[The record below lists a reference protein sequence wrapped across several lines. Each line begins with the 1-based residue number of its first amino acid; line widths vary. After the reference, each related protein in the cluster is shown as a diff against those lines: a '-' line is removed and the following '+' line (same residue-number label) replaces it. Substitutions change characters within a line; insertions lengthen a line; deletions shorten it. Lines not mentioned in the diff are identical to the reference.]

1 MRDEKFHRRNRPA
14 GGRGLGALLLAVVIT
29 ASSLYAACSGE
40 DSEVAAFLAVTCEE
54 IIAGASP
61 DATPL
66 PPEPTPLCCQA
77 FTDYCTRLEACGLLR
92 EGESVQACIRGM
104 QEDQVRNALVSDPI
118 TGEPLDLQVTDAAC
132 ALLSYCLANVVSCED
147 TPAEDV
153 DPYNGIPDHLDR
165 NLAQIEA
172 CVRMQPGDA
181 DGDRIVERDVF
192 TDGVL
197 TFSLPAPCRSGEA
210 DPTVICYDNC
220 PTVPNG
226 DCETDPAFCD
236 ANGDGTVDTGEL
248 AVGFQADG
256 DGDGLGDACDRC
268 PGSDDAIDTDADG
281 LPDGCDNCPAIFNPE
296 QADSDRDGRGDGCD
310 PCPSDPD
317 DAC

>member
-1 MRDEKFHRRNRPA
+1 MLHERFHWHERPRKGRRL
-14 GGRGLGALLLAVVIT
+14 RGLLLA
-29 ASSLYAACSGE
+29 ALMALFSLYAACSGE

-54 IIAGASP
+54 IISGASP

-66 PPEPTPLCCQA
+66 PPEPTPICCQA

-92 EGESVQACIRGM
+92 EGESVATCIRGM
-104 QEDQVRNALVSDPI
+104 QEDQVRNSLVSDPI
-118 TGEPLDLQVTDAAC
+118 TGEPLDLQVADTGC
-132 ALLSYCLANVVSCED
+132 ALLSYCLANEVACEE
-147 TPAEDV
+147 TPTEDV

-172 CVRMQPGDA
+172 CVRMQPGDS

-192 TDGVL
+192 TDGSFF
-197 TFSLPAPCRSGEA
+197 FSLPAPCRSGEA

-220 PTVPNG
+220 PSVPNG
-226 DCETDPAFCD
+226 DCEADPGFCD
-236 ANGDGTVDTGEL
+236 ANGDGTVDTLEL
-248 AVGFQADG
+248 AAGFQEDG
-256 DGDGLGDACDRC
+256 DGDGVGDACDTC
-268 PGSDDAIDTDADG
+268 AGSDDAIDTDADG
-281 LPDGCDNCPAIFNPE
+281 FPDGCDNCPTLFNAD